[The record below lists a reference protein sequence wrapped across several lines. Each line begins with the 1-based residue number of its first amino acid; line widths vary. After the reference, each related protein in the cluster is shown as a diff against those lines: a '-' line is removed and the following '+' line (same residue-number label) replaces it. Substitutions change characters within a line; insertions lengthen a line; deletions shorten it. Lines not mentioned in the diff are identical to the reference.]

1 LWQQGQDLYAEVV
14 LPTGTDGFAL
24 HPALLD
30 AALHPLLADELLVP
44 FSWNGVQ
51 LHATDATTL
60 RVHLTRRGEG
70 AARLTAHDTTGR
82 PVVTVDDLR
91 LQRMSADQLATTT
104 DEPLYELRWHEIPR
118 PQSPAVPEDIA
129 LARVEAEGDLFT
141 RLTEV
146 LELTQ
151 QFLTDP
157 ANEDTRLVVL
167 TQGSLTDHPD
177 PVTAAVWGLLR
188 SAQTE
193 QPGRIVL
200 IDVDIWS
207 DEAFAAAIATGESQV
222 AFRAGQ
228 LFVPRLALASAGA
241 DPAPVWNP
249 DGTVLITGASGTLG
263 RLVARHLV
271 TEHGVRHL
279 LLLSRSGTRG
289 SEEFAA
295 ELLELGATP
304 AFVACDVADRDQL
317 AAALAGI
324 PAEHPLTAVV
334 HAAGVLDDAAVTNL
348 GVEQLANVLRPK
360 TDAADLLH
368 ELTAG
373 ADLAAFVLFSSV
385 AGVIGTAGQANYA
398 AANAYLDALAQDR
411 HAAGLPATSLAWG
424 LWAEGS
430 SMTGHLDTTD
440 LGRLT
445 RTGLAPLTTTQGLN
459 LLDQALTT
467 PPPPP
472 RPPPPP

>member
-1 LWQQGQDLYAEVV
+1 
-14 LPTGTDGFAL
+14 
-24 HPALLD
+24 
-30 AALHPLLADELLVP
+30 
-44 FSWNGVQ
+44 
-51 LHATDATTL
+51 
-60 RVHLTRRGEG
+60 
-70 AARLTAHDTTGR
+70 
-82 PVVTVDDLR
+82 VDDLR
-91 LQRMSADQLATTT
+91 LQRMSPDQLATTAN
-104 DEPLYELRWHEIPR
+104 EPLYELRWHEVPL
-118 PQSPAVPEDIA
+118 PQSPVVPEDIA
-129 LARVEAEGDLFT
+129 LARVEAGGDLFT

-157 ANEDTRLVVL
+157 ANEHTRLVVL

-177 PVTAAVWGLLR
+177 PVTAAIWGLLR

-193 QPGRIVL
+193 QPGRILL

-207 DEAFAAAIATGESQV
+207 DEAFATAVATGEPQV

-228 LFVPRLALASAGA
+228 LFVPRLALASAA
-241 DPAPVWNP
+241 DPAPVWDP

-279 LLLSRSGTRG
+279 LLLSRSGARG

-295 ELLELGATP
+295 ELVELGATP
-304 AFVACDVADRDQL
+304 AFVACDAADRDQL
-317 AAALAGI
+317 TAALAGI

-348 GVEQLANVLRPK
+348 TVEQLATVLRPK

-368 ELTAG
+368 ELTAD
-373 ADLAAFVLFSSV
+373 ADLAAFVLFSSA
-385 AGVIGTAGQANYA
+385 AGVLGTAGQANYA

-424 LWAEGS
+424 LWADAS
-430 SMTGHLDTTD
+430 SMTGHLDAAD

-445 RTGLAPLTTTQGLN
+445 RTGLAPITTAQGLN
-459 LLDQALTT
+459 LLDQALSTT
-467 PPPPP
+467 HPTLVPARLDLPTLRNHATNNTLPTLY
-472 RPPPPP
+472 RN